1 MSYFAYLDAG
11 TGSLIVQTVVGAL
24 VGIGVI
30 LKTFWG
36 RIVGIF
42 KKADLAVDKKE
53 TKQSNISATKTGKAS
68 K

>member
-1 MSYFAYLDAG
+1 MDFFAYLDAG

-36 RIVGIF
+36 RIIGVF
-42 KKADLAVDKKE
+42 KKSDAVTDKKE
-53 TKQSNISATKTGKAS
+53 TKQSNTSATKVGKAS

>member
-42 KKADLAVDKKE
+42 KKSDTATDNKE
-53 TKQSNISATKTGKAS
+53 TKKANTSATKSGKAS

>member
-36 RIVGIF
+36 RIIGVF
-42 KKADLAVDKKE
+42 KKSYSDSAKKE
-53 TKQSNISATKTGKAS
+53 TKQANISTTKTRKAS

>member
-42 KKADLAVDKKE
+42 KKPDTATDNKE
-53 TKQSNISATKTGKAS
+53 TKKANISTTKAGKAS